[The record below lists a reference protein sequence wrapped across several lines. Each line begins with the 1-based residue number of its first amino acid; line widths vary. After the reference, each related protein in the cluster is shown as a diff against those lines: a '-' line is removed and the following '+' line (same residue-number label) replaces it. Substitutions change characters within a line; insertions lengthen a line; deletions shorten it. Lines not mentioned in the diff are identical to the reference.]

1 MQDKL
6 IEIFKKAKY
15 EPSPD
20 LAFSVLTKIGTHD
33 KRVAK
38 LKLWICA
45 FTGLASLAGL
55 IPVFE
60 TLLDNLAHSGFYEYF
75 SLIFSDGSLILSY
88 WKEFA
93 LSLAESL
100 PTTSIIFTLFLMFIS
115 LLSFRYVLKQI
126 NQNQFINFEPLSVP
140 T

>member
-6 IEIFKKAKY
+6 VEIFKKAKY
-15 EPSPD
+15 KSSPD
-20 LAFSVLTKIGTHD
+20 LVFSVLTKIDTHE

-38 LKLWICA
+38 LKLRIGA
-45 FTGLASLAGL
+45 FIGLASLAGL

-60 TLLDNLAHSGFYEYF
+60 ILLDNLAHSGFYEYF

-93 LSLAESL
+93 FSLAESL

-126 NQNQFINFEPLSVP
+126 NQNQFINFEPLSV
-140 T
+140 